1 MVPRIETW
9 TLDFLQSNPI
19 RRKYKILQRLQ
30 ESHLRQATLHGTSP
44 PTQANRGGFLLLKT
58 HLSCGRINWLFPQSY
73 SSSTKQAFCCRV
85 TKSMGL
91 ELRIKRNWPEEHSL
105 SEAPH
110 SVLFWRHPFVPVRAK
125 RRRELQLLPEYF
137 QILKK
142 YIFFPVI
149 IWMFQINLGVILVQI
164 VLIIIPIL
172 LYMNSQTLLKIQSKR
187 KCCQ

>member
-1 MVPRIETW
+1 MDTGFSPVQPYKKEIQNSSASPGESPEAGDPAWHVATH
-9 TLDFLQSNPI
+9 TGKQ
-19 RRKYKILQRLQ
+19 RR
-30 ESHLRQATLHGTSP
+30 
-44 PTQANRGGFLLLKT
+44 FLLLKT